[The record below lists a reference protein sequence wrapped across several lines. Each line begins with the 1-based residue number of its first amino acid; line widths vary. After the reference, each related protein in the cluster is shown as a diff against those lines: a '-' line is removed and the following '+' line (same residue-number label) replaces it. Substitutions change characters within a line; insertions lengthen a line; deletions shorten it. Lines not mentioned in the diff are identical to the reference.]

1 MNKPKPK
8 PWLKPAILQESPI
21 LDVFDRTPKHDYN
34 LIILFALAYYN
45 RTARKAAIAI
55 ERNLALPNS
64 INSQGVRYLLLL
76 YFATQSKKRGDK
88 TIRTYILERSD
99 LYKRDKTRLT
109 SMLRLH
115 EVGLVVFRK
124 ETETTNSIELTE
136 LGYKALDVVMQCIN
150 ELIHTQPRYKENKK
164 ISKVSIKLKV
174 T

>member
-1 MNKPKPK
+1 MNKPRPK

-55 ERNLALPNS
+55 ERNLGLPNS

-76 YFATQSKKRGDK
+76 YFAIQTKQTPDK
-88 TIRTYILERSD
+88 TIRTSMLERSD
-99 LYKRDKTRLT
+99 LYKRDRTRLT

-124 ETETTNSIELTE
+124 KSDTVNTLELTE
-136 LGYKALDVVMQCIN
+136 LGYKAINVVIQCIN
-150 ELIHTQPRYKENKK
+150 ELIHTQPRNGERVLVSK
-164 ISKVSIKLKV
+164 ISIKMPHA
-174 T
+174 